1 MTKLRNNDGGRPHPW
16 VDELAAMVR
25 RREIG
30 RRDFL
35 RTTAL
40 LGISVASAKAY
51 LAGIGAGFLP
61 GPAEAQE
68 PKTGGTLRFAMQ
80 TQEITDPALYNWI
93 EASDITRN
101 CIEFLTYVDADNVVH
116 PYLADSWSP
125 SDDLKTWTFKLHP
138 GIKWSNG
145 DDFTTDDV
153 EYNFKRWLDPNS
165 KSVNRT
171 QFAGLQFEKTG
182 PLDFKLHLARAKM
195 SLPEELYAYTCSI
208 VHKGFDEQGGDWK
221 KNPIGTGPYN
231 LAQFEIGRIARVT
244 RRQGYWGKPPYLDEI
259 QYIDLGTDISAH
271 LAALAAGQVDIIY
284 RVTTAELDLAKR
296 LPNVQLISNPSAMTI
311 CLRMQ
316 IDQKPFDDI
325 RVRRAVLLAADNE
338 QMLNLALRGQGLV
351 GEDFH
356 VAPIQPEYFKLP
368 PVKRDVGQAKKLLAD
383 AGHSSGLNLEIL
395 VGNTQGRFEQDT
407 AQVLAQNLA
416 EIGVNLKLNV
426 LPTAQYW
433 PIWDKVPFGV
443 TFWAHRPLAV
453 MTLDLAYRSGA
464 QWNET
469 HFKNPDFDKS
479 LDNAMTIV
487 DPRERS
493 RAMQPVEQILQD
505 HALMVQPFFVSKVT
519 AASTKVHGFR
529 MHPAEYFRMDGV
541 WLA

>member
-1 MTKLRNNDGGRPHPW
+1 MTKLRNNDGRRPHPW
-16 VDELAAMVR
+16 VDELASMVR

-40 LGISVASAKAY
+40 LGVSVASAKAY
-51 LAGIGAGFLP
+51 LAGIGAGFMP

-68 PKTGGTLRFAMQ
+68 PKMGGTLRFAMQ

-101 CIEFLTYVDADNVVH
+101 CIEYLTYVDPDNVTH

-125 SDDLKTWTFKLHP
+125 SDDLKTWSFKLHP

-145 DDFTTDDV
+145 DDFGTDDV
-153 EYNFKRWLDPNS
+153 AYNFKRWLDPNS

-171 QFAGLQFEKTG
+171 QFAGLEFEKTG
-182 PLDFKLHLARAKM
+182 PLDFKLHLAHPKM
-195 SLPEELYAYTCSI
+195 SLPEELYAYTCPI
-208 VHKGFDEQGGDWK
+208 VHKGFDEEGGDWK
-221 KNPIGTGPYN
+221 KNPIGTGPFQ
-231 LAQFEIGRIARVT
+231 LTEFQIGRIAKVT
-244 RRQGYWGKPPYLDEI
+244 KRQGYWGKPAYLDEI

-284 RVTTAELDLAKR
+284 RITTAELDLAKR
-296 LPNVQLISNPSAMTI
+296 LPNVQLVSTPSAMTI

-316 IDQKPFDDI
+316 VDKPPFDNI
-325 RVRRAVLLAADNE
+325 KLRKAIQLAADNE
-338 QMLNLALRGQGLV
+338 QMLNLALRGQGLL
-351 GEDFH
+351 GQDFH
-356 VAPIQPEYFKLP
+356 VASIQPEYFKLP
-368 PVKRDVGQAKKLLAD
+368 PMKRDVAQAKKLLAES
-383 AGHSSGLNLEIL
+383 GHESGLNLEIL

-407 AQVLAQNLA
+407 AQVLAQNLS

-453 MTLDLAYRSGA
+453 MTLDLAYRTGA

-469 HFKNPDFDKS
+469 HFNNPDFDKA
-479 LDNAMTIV
+479 LDNAMSIV
-487 DPRERS
+487 DPKERS
-493 RAMQPVEQILQD
+493 KAMQPVEQILQD
-505 HALMVQPFFVSKVT
+505 QALMVQPFFVTKMT

>member
-68 PKTGGTLRFAMQ
+68 PKMGGTLRFAMQ

-426 LPTAQYW
+426 LPTAST
-433 PIWDKVPFGV
+433 G
-443 TFWAHRPLAV
+443 
-453 MTLDLAYRSGA
+453 RSG
-464 QWNET
+464 T
-469 HFKNPDFDKS
+469 
-479 LDNAMTIV
+479 
-487 DPRERS
+487 RCRS
-493 RAMQPVEQILQD
+493 
-505 HALMVQPFFVSKVT
+505 
-519 AASTKVHGFR
+519 G
-529 MHPAEYFRMDGV
+529 
-541 WLA
+541 